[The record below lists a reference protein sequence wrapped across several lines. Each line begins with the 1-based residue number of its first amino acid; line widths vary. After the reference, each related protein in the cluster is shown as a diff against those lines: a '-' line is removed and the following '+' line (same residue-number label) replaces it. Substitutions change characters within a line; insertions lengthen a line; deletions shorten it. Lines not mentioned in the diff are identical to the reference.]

1 MKPIDLHAEA
11 RRNWLHNEQA
21 PRVTPSEPAR
31 QSNLEKSL
39 LFKCVFAAA
48 ALIIAANVL
57 DSGPVADKPTTF
69 HANV

>member
-1 MKPIDLHAEA
+1 MKLIDLYADA
-11 RRNWLHNEQA
+11 RRKWLRDEQT

-39 LFKCVFAAA
+39 LFKCVFAVA

-57 DSGPVADKPTTF
+57 DNGPVADKPATF

>member
-1 MKPIDLHAEA
+1 ML
-11 RRNWLHNEQA
+11 RRAQ
-21 PRVTPSEPAR
+21 

-57 DSGPVADKPTTF
+57 DNGPVADKPATF

>member
-1 MKPIDLHAEA
+1 MTDLHRA
-11 RRNWLHNEQA
+11 
-21 PRVTPSEPAR
+21 AR
-31 QSNLEKSL
+31 QDMLRRGQQNNLEKSL

>member
-1 MKPIDLHAEA
+1 MRNPAQPENHVKKVIDLHRAA
-11 RRNWLHNEQA
+11 RQDMLRRAQ
-21 PRVTPSEPAR
+21 

-57 DSGPVADKPTTF
+57 DSGPVADKPATF

>member
-1 MKPIDLHAEA
+1 MKPIDLYADA
-11 RRNWLHNEQA
+11 RRKWLRDEQA
-21 PRVTPSEPAR
+21 PRITPSEPAR

-48 ALIIAANVL
+48 VLIIAANVL
-57 DSGPVADKPTTF
+57 DNGPVADKPATF

>member
-1 MKPIDLHAEA
+1 MKPTDLHAEA
-11 RRNWLHNEQA
+11 RRNWLRDEQA

-48 ALIIAANVL
+48 LIIAANVL
-57 DSGPVADKPTTF
+57 DSGPVADKPATF

>member
-1 MKPIDLHAEA
+1 MKMFDHQSAN
-11 RRNWLHNEQA
+11 RHDWLRNEQA

-57 DSGPVADKPTTF
+57 DNGPVADKPATF

>member
-1 MKPIDLHAEA
+1 MKPTDLHAEA
-11 RRNWLHNEQA
+11 RRNWLRDEQA

-48 ALIIAANVL
+48 LIIAANVL
-57 DSGPVADKPTTF
+57 DNGPVADKPATF